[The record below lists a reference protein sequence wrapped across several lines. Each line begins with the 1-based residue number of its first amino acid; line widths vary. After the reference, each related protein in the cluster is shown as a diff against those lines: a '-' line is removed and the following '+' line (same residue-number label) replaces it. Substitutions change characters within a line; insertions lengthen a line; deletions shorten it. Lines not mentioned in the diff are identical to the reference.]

1 MTELQKISII
11 NEVYDNVRFPPAPV
25 AEPDP
30 RDYVVVPLEYF
41 AEDEEYV
48 ASMFRTATEEVT
60 LLLA

>member
-1 MTELQKISII
+1 M
-11 NEVYDNVRFPPAPV
+11 RFPPAPV

-30 RDYVVVPLEYF
+30 RDYVVVPLEYL

>member
-1 MTELQKISII
+1 M
-11 NEVYDNVRFPPAPV
+11 